1 MHAPPS
7 PANPLLGPSETSS
20 LAVDLSALAHNW
32 RRLAER
38 CAPAECSAVIKANAY
53 GLGLEPVMRAL
64 LTAGCKTFFVAC
76 ASEGERARA
85 VSSEAVIY
93 VFDGLAPGSAPRLRA
108 AGLRPVL
115 NSLAEIAEW
124 AGAGPAALHFDT
136 GMNRLGFAPA
146 ETGEAAALLGAAPC
160 LVMSHLVSA
169 QSQGDPRN
177 ISQIADFDAIARH
190 FPGVP
195 RSLCNSSGIFLAAR
209 PHLDLVRPGYAL
221 YGGNPTP
228 GEPNPMRAVLR
239 LEARILAVH
248 DIAAGECVGYD
259 AAWTAP
265 RPTRLATIAAGYADG
280 LPVGASSGSLGPP
293 VEALVG
299 GRRCPVVGRV
309 SMDYVVLDVT
319 EAGPLG
325 RGDWAE
331 ILGQEIGVDELAA
344 RAGTIG
350 YEILT
355 RLGPRYARRYLG
367 G

>member
-7 PANPLLGPSETSS
+7 PANPPLGLSETSS
-20 LAVDLSALAHNW
+20 LAIDLSALAHNW

-38 CAPAECSAVIKANAY
+38 CAPARCSAVVKANAY

-64 LTAGCKTFFVAC
+64 LAAGCETFFVAG

-85 VSSEAVIY
+85 VSREAVVY
-93 VFDGLAPGSAPRLRA
+93 VFDGVAPESAPRLRA

-115 NSLAEIAEW
+115 NSLAEVAEW

-146 ETGEAAALLGAAPC
+146 EAGAAAALLRAEPC

-169 QSQGDPRN
+169 QSPDDPANAR
-177 ISQIADFDAIARH
+177 QIAAFDAIARY

-195 RSLCNSSGIFLAAR
+195 RSLCNSSGIFLTAR

-228 GEPNPMRAVLR
+228 GRPNPMRAMLR

-265 RPTRLATIAAGYADG
+265 RPTRLATFALGYADG
-280 LPVGASSGSLGPP
+280 LPVGASSGTLGSPAE
-293 VEALVG
+293 VLVA

-309 SMDYVVLDVT
+309 SMDYAVLDVT
-319 EAGPLG
+319 DAGPVR

-331 ILGQEIGVDELAA
+331 ILGEEIGVDELAA

-355 RLGPRYARRYLG
+355 RLGARCARRYLG

>member
-1 MHAPPS
+1 M
-7 PANPLLGPSETSS
+7 
-20 LAVDLSALAHNW
+20 
-32 RRLAER
+32 
-38 CAPAECSAVIKANAY
+38 
-53 GLGLEPVMRAL
+53 
-64 LTAGCKTFFVAC
+64 
-76 ASEGERARA
+76 
-85 VSSEAVIY
+85 
-93 VFDGLAPGSAPRLRA
+93 
-108 AGLRPVL
+108 L

-146 ETGEAAALLGAAPC
+146 QAGEAAALLVAAPC

-169 QSQGDPRN
+169 QSPDDPANAR
-177 ISQIADFDAIARH
+177 QIVAFDAIARH
-190 FPGVP
+190 FPGVS

-228 GEPNPMRAVLR
+228 GGPNPMRAVLR

-280 LPVGASSGSLGPP
+280 LPVSASSEPGKQP
-293 VEALVG
+293 VEALAA

-319 EAGPLG
+319 EAGPVR

>member
-1 MHAPPS
+1 MHAPSS
-7 PANPLLGPSETSS
+7 PANPPPGPSETSS
-20 LAVDLSALAHNW
+20 LAIDLAALAGNW
-32 RRLAER
+32 RRLSER
-38 CAPAECSAVIKANAY
+38 CAPAECSAVVKANAY

-64 LTAGCKTFFVAC
+64 LAAGCETFFVAS

-85 VSSEAVIY
+85 VSREAVVY
-93 VFDGLAPGSAPRLRA
+93 VFDGVAPGSAPRLKS

-146 ETGEAAALLGAAPC
+146 EAGEAAALLGAAPC

-169 QSQGDPRN
+169 QSRGDPRN
-177 ISQIADFDAIARH
+177 IGQIAAFDAISRR
-190 FPGVP
+190 FPGVVS
-195 RSLCNSSGIFLAAR
+195 SLCNSSGIFLPSR

-248 DIAAGECVGYD
+248 DIAAGESVGYD

-265 RPTRLATIAAGYADG
+265 RPTRLATIALGYADG
-280 LPVGASSGSLGPP
+280 LPVGASSGSLRPP
-293 VEALVG
+293 VEALVA
-299 GRRCPVVGRV
+299 GRRCAVVGRV

-319 EAGPLG
+319 EAGPVG

-331 ILGQEIGVDELAA
+331 ILGEEIGVDELAA

>member
-20 LAVDLSALAHNW
+20 LAVDLSALAWNW

-38 CAPAECSAVIKANAY
+38 CAPAECSAVVKANAY

-64 LTAGCKTFFVAC
+64 LAAGCKTFFVAC

-85 VSSEAVIY
+85 VSRGAVVY
-93 VFDGLAPGSAPRLRA
+93 VFDGLAPGCAGRLA
-108 AGLRPVL
+108 LAGLRPVL

-124 AGAGPAALHFDT
+124 DGAGPAALHFDT
-136 GMNRLGFAPA
+136 GMNRLGLPPA
-146 ETGEAAALLGAAPC
+146 EAGEAAALLAAAPS

-169 QSQGDPRN
+169 QSPDDPANAR
-177 ISQIADFDAIARH
+177 QIAAFETVTRC

-209 PHLDLVRPGYAL
+209 PHLDLTRPGYAL

-239 LEARILAVH
+239 LETRVLAVH
-248 DIAAGECVGYD
+248 EIAAGESVGYD

-265 RPTRLATIAAGYADG
+265 RPTRIATIAAGYADG
-280 LPVGASSGSLGPP
+280 LPVGASSGSSGSLRPP

-309 SMDYVVLDVT
+309 FDGLRRARRDGGRPGQ
-319 EAGPLG
+319 ARRLG
-325 RGDWAE
+325 GNP
-331 ILGQEIGVDELAA
+331 
-344 RAGTIG
+344 RAGDRRRR
-350 YEILT
+350 T
-355 RLGPRYARRYLG
+355 RRAG
-367 G
+367 GNDWL

>member
-38 CAPAECSAVIKANAY
+38 CAPAECSAVVKANAY

-64 LTAGCKTFFVAC
+64 LTAGCETFFVAC

-85 VSSEAVIY
+85 VSGEAVVY
-93 VFDGLAPGSAPRLRA
+93 VFDGIAPGSAPRLRA

-146 ETGEAAALLGAAPC
+146 EAGEAAALLGAAPC

-169 QSQGDPRN
+169 QSPDDPANAR
-177 ISQIADFDAIARH
+177 QIAAFDAIARH
-190 FPGVP
+190 FPGVS

-228 GEPNPMRAVLR
+228 GGPNPMRAVLR

-280 LPVGASSGSLGPP
+280 LPVSASSEPGKQP
-293 VEALVG
+293 VEALAA

-319 EAGPLG
+319 EAGPVR

>member
-1 MHAPPS
+1 
-7 PANPLLGPSETSS
+7 
-20 LAVDLSALAHNW
+20 
-32 RRLAER
+32 
-38 CAPAECSAVIKANAY
+38 
-53 GLGLEPVMRAL
+53 
-64 LTAGCKTFFVAC
+64 
-76 ASEGERARA
+76 
-85 VSSEAVIY
+85 
-93 VFDGLAPGSAPRLRA
+93 
-108 AGLRPVL
+108 
-115 NSLAEIAEW
+115 
-124 AGAGPAALHFDT
+124 
-136 GMNRLGFAPA
+136 
-146 ETGEAAALLGAAPC
+146 
-160 LVMSHLVSA
+160 MSHLVSA
-169 QSQGDPRN
+169 QSPDDPANAR
-177 ISQIADFDAIARH
+177 QIAAFDAIARR

-195 RSLCNSSGIFLAAR
+195 RSLCNSSGIFLPSK

-228 GEPNPMRAVLR
+228 GGPNPKRAVLR

-280 LPVGASSGSLGPP
+280 LPVGASSRSLGPP
-293 VEALVG
+293 AEALVA

-309 SMDYVVLDVT
+309 SMDYAVLDVT
-319 EAGPLG
+319 QAGPVR

-331 ILGQEIGVDELAA
+331 ILGRQIGVDELAA

-355 RLGPRYARRYLG
+355 RLGGRYARRYLG

>member
-7 PANPLLGPSETSS
+7 PTNPLLGPSETSS

-38 CAPAECSAVIKANAY
+38 CAPAECSAVVKANAY

-64 LTAGCKTFFVAC
+64 LTAGCETFFVAC

-85 VSSEAVIY
+85 VSREAVVY
-93 VFDGLAPGSAPRLRA
+93 VFDGIAPGSARRLA
-108 AGLRPVL
+108 LAGLRPVL

-146 ETGEAAALLGAAPC
+146 QAGEAAALLGAPC

-169 QSQGDPRN
+169 QSQGDPANAR
-177 ISQIADFDAIARH
+177 QIAAFDAIARH

-228 GEPNPMRAVLR
+228 GGPNPMRAVLR

-248 DIAAGECVGYD
+248 EIAAGECVGYD

-293 VEALVG
+293 VEALAA

-319 EAGPLG
+319 EASPVR
-325 RGDWAE
+325 RGDWVE

>member
-20 LAVDLSALAHNW
+20 LAIDLSALAHNW

-38 CAPAECSAVIKANAY
+38 CAPAECSAVVKANAY

-64 LTAGCKTFFVAC
+64 LAAGCKTFFVAC

-85 VSSEAVIY
+85 VSGEAFVY
-93 VFDGLAPGSAPRLRA
+93 VFDGVAPGSAPRLRA

-146 ETGEAAALLGAAPC
+146 EAGDAAALLGAAPC

-169 QSQGDPRN
+169 QSPGDPVNAR
-177 ISQIADFDAIARH
+177 QIAAFDAIARR

-195 RSLCNSSGIFLAAR
+195 RSLCNSSGIFLPSK
-209 PHLDLVRPGYAL
+209 PHQDLTRPGYAL

-228 GEPNPMRAVLR
+228 GRPNPMRAVLR
-239 LEARILAVH
+239 LESRVLAVH
-248 DIAAGECVGYD
+248 DIAAGVSVGYD

-265 RPTRLATIAAGYADG
+265 RQTRLATIALGYADG
-280 LPVGASSGSLGPP
+280 LPVGASGGSSGPP
-293 VEALVG
+293 AEALVA

-319 EAGPLG
+319 EAGPVR

-331 ILGQEIGVDELAA
+331 ILGEEIGVDELAA

-355 RLGPRYARRYLG
+355 RLGPRCARRYLG

>member
-38 CAPAECSAVIKANAY
+38 CAPAECSAVVKANAY

-64 LTAGCKTFFVAC
+64 LAAGCETFFVAC

-85 VSSEAVIY
+85 VSGEAVVY
-93 VFDGLAPGSAPRLRA
+93 VFDGLAPGSAPRLKA

-146 ETGEAAALLGAAPC
+146 EAGAAAALLGAAPC

-169 QSQGDPRN
+169 QSPDDPANAR
-177 ISQIADFDAIARH
+177 QIAAFDAIARH

-228 GEPNPMRAVLR
+228 GRPNPMRAVLR

-248 DIAAGECVGYD
+248 EIAAGECVGYD

-265 RPTRLATIAAGYADG
+265 RPTRLATIAVGLCGRAAGRRVQRVFGAAGRSAGRGSPLSRRRAGVDG
-280 LPVGASSGSLGPP
+280 LCRARRD
-293 VEALVG
+293 G
-299 GRRCPVVGRV
+299 GR
-309 SMDYVVLDVT
+309 S
-319 EAGPLG
+319 
-325 RGDWAE
+325 
-331 ILGQEIGVDELAA
+331 GQA
-344 RAGTIG
+344 R
-350 YEILT
+350 
-355 RLGPRYARRYLG
+355 RLGGNPWARRSASTNSPRERERLAMRF
-367 G
+367 